1 MGSLRK
7 WFFVSLLIS
16 VLSLVVVLH
25 LTIDPDSVMDVLFN
39 VRPGFILL
47 AVGLHMFS
55 FVVWGMRTKVMSREL
70 GFDVKFLSAFEIVT
84 SSTFLASI
92 TPSSIGGEPLRI
104 HLLNKEK
111 MPLGSATA
119 VVIGERFLDAILI
132 LVAAPVSLH
141 LLRGRLAS
149 YGLDNAVIFGELFL
163 IFIFVVILYSMW
175 RPGGTKKVLA
185 ALVKKCFSGTESRC
199 AHIIMQLESI
209 IDEFHESMYIFVS
222 KGRCGLLQG
231 FFYTLMF
238 WLVEFS
244 MVPVIL
250 LGLNQ
255 DPSVL
260 IAFAVQ
266 VPLMI
271 LLVMPLTPG
280 ASGVAEFGAISMF
293 SIFVPASVVGIVV
306 MAWRVFTL
314 YLNLLVGGFV
324 SLKVLKDT
332 EYIQEL
338 MNGSK

>member
-16 VLSLVVVLH
+16 VLSLVIVLY
-25 LTIDPDSVMDVLFN
+25 LTVDPDSIMEVLLN
-39 VRPGFILL
+39 IRPGFILL
-47 AVGLHMFS
+47 AVCLHIFS
-55 FVVWGMRTKVMSREL
+55 FIIWGMRTKIMSREL
-70 GFDVKFLSAFEIVT
+70 GFNVKFLSAFKIVT

-104 HLLNKEK
+104 HLLNKEEI
-111 MPLGSATA
+111 PLGSATA

-149 YGLDNAVIFGELFL
+149 YGLGNAVIFGELFL
-163 IFIFVVILYSMW
+163 VFIFGMVLYSMW
-175 RPGGTKKVLA
+175 SPDSTKKVFVF
-185 ALVKKCFSGTESRC
+185 LVKKCFSGTESRC
-199 AHIIMQLESI
+199 ARLIMQLEYV
-209 IDEFHESMYIFVS
+209 IDEFHESMCIFVS
-222 KGRCGLLQG
+222 KGRYGLMQG

-238 WLVEFS
+238 WVIEFS

-255 DPSVL
+255 DPSIL

-266 VPLMI
+266 VLLMI

-306 MAWRVFTL
+306 MAWRAFTL
-314 YLNLLVGGFV
+314 YLNLLVGGLV

-332 EYIQEL
+332 QYIQEL
-338 MNGSK
+338 MNDSK